1 MAGVLTWFCVG
12 LYGRGPAGNRA
23 LKALSCARRDL
34 GPRAV
39 SAGNVVAA
47 GQDAGVMA
55 GRGRDG
61 AGEEGEMERAARQ
74 LGVTSTLLRQHGW
87 KTASPERVK
96 AAGDNPPN
104 WLVAARERRHQK
116 RARQR
121 GRRDRASMAAR
132 LGVQVR
138 AARDRGITPGEI
150 GGLLA
155 ARPGWVAAGQERRQA
170 QIAREA
176 EDKLRRELADALAT
190 SVHEAWFQELKHA
203 VSDADAG
210 VIDARWAPEVRRAKR
225 EARQLAGE
233 LTAEQ
238 VRARIGRERDAAFE
252 AARYRAGQLPS
263 RALGG

>member
-1 MAGVLTWFCVG
+1 MAGVLTWFCVC

-23 LKALSCARRDL
+23 LKALGCARRDL

-55 GRGRDG
+55 GEGRTGLSQPANAATRSAPGSAG
-61 AGEEGEMERAARQ
+61 AVTGRVRLPGSGFRSARQ
-74 LGVTSTLLRQHGW
+74 G
-87 KTASPERVK
+87 TAVSRRV
-96 AAGDNPPN
+96 
-104 WLVAARERRHQK
+104 
-116 RARQR
+116 
-121 GRRDRASMAAR
+121 R
-132 LGVQVR
+132 L
-138 AARDRGITPGEI
+138 

-155 ARPGWVAAGQERRQA
+155 ARPGWLAAGQERRRA

-176 EDKLRRELADALAT
+176 EDELRRELADALAT
-190 SVHEAWFQELKHA
+190 SVHETWFQELKHA
-203 VSDADAG
+203 VSDTDAG
-210 VIDARWAPEVRRAKR
+210 VIDARWAPEVRGAKR

-238 VRARIGRERDAAFE
+238 VRARIGRERDASFQ